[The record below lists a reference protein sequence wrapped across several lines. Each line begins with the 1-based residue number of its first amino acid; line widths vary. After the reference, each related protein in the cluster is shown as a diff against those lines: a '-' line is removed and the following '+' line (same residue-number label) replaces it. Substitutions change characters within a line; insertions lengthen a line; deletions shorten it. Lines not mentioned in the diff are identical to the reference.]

1 MTLTT
6 EQCLDAI
13 SHYSRELAT
22 AARGNLSARVE
33 HCPDWSVADLVWHVT
48 EVHWFWGTIAEGTLS
63 EPPDETLRPHRGE
76 DSSLVTSFE
85 AGAEHLLEVLRAADQ
100 SAACWTWFPGQQ
112 DVAFITRHQVQEAA
126 VHAWDAAHAAGR
138 RLEIDAAVA
147 ADSVD
152 EFLTTSLAD
161 ESDAAREPL
170 TPLGGSFVLRATD
183 TGDAWTVTDG
193 TVPGSLTMSPGA
205 GRDAPAVRAAAAG
218 LLLWLYGRAQAE
230 ESTVPAELL
239 DRFRR
244 LSSTD

>member
-13 SHYSRELAT
+13 SRYSGEFAT

-33 HCPDWSVADLVWHVT
+33 HCPDWSVADLVRHLT

-63 EPPDETLRPHRGE
+63 EPPDESLRPAHADDDG
-76 DSSLVTSFE
+76 LVAAFE
-85 AGAEHLLEVLRAADQ
+85 SGAARLVEVLAAADQ
-100 SAACWTWFPGQQ
+100 SASCWTWFPGQQ

-126 VHAWDAAHAAGR
+126 VHAWDAVNAAGGG
-138 RLEIDAAVA
+138 LDIDPTVA

-161 ESDAAREPL
+161 ESDAAEADLVPL
-170 TPLGGSFVLRATD
+170 DGTFVLRASD
-183 TGDAWTVTDG
+183 TGDAWTVDDG
-193 TVPGSLTMSPGA
+193 SVPGAMMMTLGGTQGA
-205 GRDAPAVRAAAAG
+205 PVLEARAAD
-218 LLLWLYGRAQAE
+218 LLLWLYSRTELDGD
-230 ESTVPAELL
+230 VPADLL
-239 DRFRR
+239 ARFRG